1 MNNLALIPA
10 LELAQLIRQRQI
22 SPLELTQFF
31 LDRISRF
38 DSQVG
43 SFFHVASESAI
54 ADARAK
60 TEQLVKTSDPNQ
72 LPPFLGFR
80 LLLKTSMPLR
90 ECLLAMV
97 LRP

>member
-1 MNNLALIPA
+1 MNNLALTPA

-31 LDRISRF
+31 LLRIERF

-43 SFFHVASESAI
+43 SFFHIASESAI

-60 TEQLVKTSDPNQ
+60 T
-72 LPPFLGFR
+72 
-80 LLLKTSMPLR
+80 
-90 ECLLAMV
+90 
-97 LRP
+97 